1 MQLNWKDCKNGGPR
15 EKRRSVLNDM
25 NTRGAR
31 LEAVGPGEMLNEE
44 RVRRAVKKDKDQVEQ
59 IEAGE
64 GIREDFVK

>member
-1 MQLNWKDCKNGGPR
+1 
-15 EKRRSVLNDM
+15 M

-44 RVRRAVKKDKDQVEQ
+44 RVRRAVKKDRDQVEQ